1 MQAKRE
7 TSPLESLEEM
17 GKNFK
22 EPPPTTSPLEHTET
36 YDIGPQSPELRS
48 HRYAGQKEL
57 LARLVLEDCTIK
69 MAQVPYSRFHCESET
84 MAVI

>member
-22 EPPPTTSPLEHTET
+22 EPPPPTTSPLEHTET
-36 YDIGPQSPELRS
+36 YDIRPQSPELCRD
-48 HRYAGQKEL
+48 RYAGQKEL
-57 LARLVLEDCTIK
+57 LAG
-69 MAQVPYSRFHCESET
+69 
-84 MAVI
+84 